1 MSSKAKS
8 ISRDSPLKHFVL
20 IQKLFTLSCRVAFQ
34 TPVVGSVNSCEPIP
48 ASRRLPNLPGLLA
61 TGPCGFQMPL
71 AGCSN
76 SEPLKRPGKR
86 GEGSATGVFDTA
98 RPVDRAG
105 LFEDNGGSFV
115 STLAPP
121 QFWKLWVGGGG
132 GGPNCHKKYKNFVP
146 SVIENCKSNDK
157 KKDSLS
163 KANYKPIQKES
174 KMI

>member
-8 ISRDSPLKHFVL
+8 ISRYSPLKHFVL

-34 TPVVGSVNSCEPIP
+34 TPVVGSVNSSEPIP

-86 GEGSATGVFDTA
+86 GEGSATGVFDTT

-105 LFEDNGGSFV
+105 LFEDNGSSFV
-115 STLAPP
+115 STLALPSSGNY
-121 QFWKLWVGGGG
+121 GGGG
-132 GGPNCHKKYKNFVP
+132 GGRGTKLP
-146 SVIENCKSNDK
+146 
-157 KKDSLS
+157 
-163 KANYKPIQKES
+163 
-174 KMI
+174 